1 MNKKVHICIFHN
13 TWYGCAFSFLLLGLF
28 AAFQMKFLGVCIA
41 SIYKSASRLF
51 FDPPLQH
58 WNEKLSHLLQKNIVC
73 VWQFSKSS
81 SFCTRRILF
90 KTPFYAPPIKK
101 LCRLLYVCGK
111 FSTSFICGNAPVAC

>member
-1 MNKKVHICIFHN
+1 MRNEHKSICIFHN
-13 TWYGCAFSFLLLGLF
+13 PWYSCAFSFF
-28 AAFQMKFLGVCIA
+28 ITWIVCSFSNEVSGCLYRQHISQPA
-41 SIYKSASRLF
+41 DFSLTLYNIGMRSCHICYKRTS
-51 FDPPLQH
+51 
-58 WNEKLSHLLQKNIVC
+58 C